1 MPAFDAAAC
10 RKDFPILGRSV
21 RGRPLTYLDNAATS
35 QKPSVVIK
43 ALERYYSEQNA
54 NVHRGVHLLSEEAT
68 TAYEAAR
75 GSVAKFLG
83 LEDTRGC
90 VFVRG
95 ATEGINLVA
104 ECWGRANLK
113 AGDEILLTHL
123 EHHANLV
130 PWQVIAERTGARSEE
145 RRVGKECSEPC
156 RSRWSPYH

>member
-1 MPAFDAAAC
+1 MPAFDVTAL

-35 QKPSVVIK
+35 QKPLAVIK

-75 GSVAKFLG
+75 ASVAKFLG
-83 LEDTRGC
+83 LQDTRGC

-95 ATEGINLVA
+95 AT
-104 ECWGRANLK
+104 
-113 AGDEILLTHL
+113 
-123 EHHANLV
+123 
-130 PWQVIAERTGARSEE
+130 
-145 RRVGKECSEPC
+145 
-156 RSRWSPYH
+156 